1 MPDGSVTTF
10 GRPLGQSADAFG
22 GECGVDRVGLGRP
35 HRVDAVRERVQAR
48 RDAHRDREGDGE
60 GGVVD
65 DDLRQYARVGAGGLA
80 VAFGQAPHRG
90 RLGARVSG
98 WHGDDRQAGGQ
109 GDRLRQAGGGAAADA
124 DERVRVVP
132 CRGFA
137 GAGGHLDRDVH
148 HHVVV
153 PVHDAQVPGDAVRDV
168 RFLFGRDHHDPAGA
182 EGGDLVLEVGGGLA
196 GAEADPLRE
205 GVVDEAHALYLP
217 AQPISSKS
225 ISSAR

>member
-10 GRPLGQSADAFG
+10 GRPSVRAPDAFG

-48 RDAHRDREGDGE
+48 GDADRDREGEGE

-65 DDLRQYARVGAGGLA
+65 DDLRQHARVGAGGLA

-90 RLGARVSG
+90 RLRARVG
-98 WHGDDRQAGGQ
+98 GGHGDDRQAGGQ

-124 DERVRVVP
+124 DDRVDVV
-132 CRGFA
+132 CCGGFA

-153 PVHDAQVPGDAVRDV
+153 AEQDAQVPGKGVGGV
-168 RFLFGRDHHDPAGA
+168 HLPLGRDHHDPAGA
-182 EGGDLVLEVGGGLA
+182 EVGDLVLEAGGGLA
-196 GAEADPLRE
+196 GAEADPLRK
-205 GVVDEAHALYLP
+205 GVVDEAHAFYLP
-217 AQPISSKS
+217 AQPIM
-225 ISSAR
+225 ARRQPPG